1 MHTILKR
8 HSCRAKDS
16 KGDAGRGF
24 SRFQSEQPRASR
36 SLISLKHWYRTIDS
50 KGHQIASVSRE
61 NVAWFSLKDDVAHT
75 LDVTSFVITH
85 PTVEPLANRFQRYNS
100 LRRIS
105 QAFKLADL
113 LPWIR
118 ALFLAVAITI
128 WPCNTLKGLLL
139 GSDTE
144 ICKGDEEEMKRTHA
158 RRLWT
163 KEAIARY
170 EFNDSGYDCFR
181 KD

>member
-1 MHTILKR
+1 MHTILIR

-16 KGDAGRGF
+16 KGDGGRGV

-36 SLISLKHWYRTIDS
+36 SLISLKKWYRTIDLE
-50 KGHQIASVSRE
+50 GHQIASAPRE
-61 NVAWFSLKDDVAHT
+61 NVAWSSLKDDVVHT
-75 LDVTSFVITH
+75 FAVILFVIAH
-85 PTVEPLANRFQRYNS
+85 PNVEPLANRFQRYSS

-128 WPCNTLKGLLL
+128 WLCNTLKGLLL

-144 ICKGDEEEMKRTHA
+144 ICRGD
-158 RRLWT
+158 
-163 KEAIARY
+163 
-170 EFNDSGYDCFR
+170 
-181 KD
+181 